1 MTLFYKLLILQ
12 FTAHILADFM
22 LQGRNWIDH
31 KEKKLFAR
39 QHVWHA
45 LIIFITAYVLSF
57 YPGFWKGALAI
68 AVLHLGIDMLKSLFK
83 VKKDKNYFF
92 LDQFIHLIII
102 GLVTALYLEYFEYSL
117 PFEVEVKTIA
127 AISAVVLCLKP
138 SNIIIKNL
146 LDVFH
151 IDAPREKG
159 VRKNAVDEE
168 EESKGLP
175 NAGKLI
181 GITERLLAFV
191 LVLSGQYGVV
201 GLIIAAKSILR
212 FRNMKQSE
220 YVLVGSLLSF
230 AIAIFL
236 ALGVSEIN

>member
-1 MTLFYKLLILQ
+1 MILFYKLLILQ

-45 LIIFITAYVLSF
+45 FIIFITSYVLSF
-57 YPGFWKGALAI
+57 HIGFWKGALAI
-68 AVLHLGIDMLKSLFK
+68 AVLHLATDILKSLFK

-92 LDQFIHLIII
+92 LDQFIHLII
-102 GLVTALYLEYFEYSL
+102 LVVVSILYLRYFEYAL
-117 PFEVEVKTIA
+117 PLDVGVKTLA
-127 AISAVVLCLKP
+127 AISAILLCLKP
-138 SNIIIKNL
+138 SNIIIKNM
-146 LDVFH
+146 LDVFD
-151 IDAPREKG
+151 IEAPQEKG
-159 VRKNAVDEE
+159 IRKNAVDEE

-181 GITERLLAFV
+181 GIVERLLAFA
-191 LVLSGQYGVV
+191 LILSGQYSAV

-212 FRNMKQSE
+212 FRNMEESE

-230 AIAIFL
+230 GIAIFL
-236 ALGVSEIN
+236 ALGVSAI

>member
-1 MTLFYKLLILQ
+1 MTLLYKLLILQ

-22 LQGRNWIDH
+22 LQEKNWIDH

-45 LIIFITAYVLSF
+45 LIIFISSYALSF
-57 YPGFWKGALAI
+57 HIGFWKGALVI
-68 AVLHLGIDMLKSLFK
+68 AVLHLGIDILKSLFK
-83 VKKDKNYFF
+83 VKKDQNYFF
-92 LDQFIHLIII
+92 LDQLTHLIV
-102 GLVTALYLEYFEYSL
+102 LVVISTLYFRYFDYAL
-117 PFEVEVKTIA
+117 PFEVGVKTLA
-127 AISAVVLCLKP
+127 TISAVILCLKP

-146 LDVFH
+146 LGVFH
-151 IDAPREKG
+151 IDAPSEKG
-159 VRKNAVDEE
+159 VRKNAVDAE

-181 GITERLLAFV
+181 GIVERLLTFA
-191 LVLSGQYGVV
+191 LVLAGQYSVV
-201 GLIIAAKSILR
+201 GLIMAAKSILR

-230 AIAIFL
+230 GIAIFL
-236 ALGVSEIN
+236 ALGISEL

>member
-1 MTLFYKLLILQ
+1 MTLLYKLLILQ

-22 LQGRNWIDH
+22 LQQKNWIDH

-45 LIIFITAYVLSF
+45 LIIFVTSYGLSF
-57 YPGFWKGALAI
+57 YIGFWKGALAI
-68 AVLHLGIDMLKSLFK
+68 AILHLCTDILKSLFK

-92 LDQFIHLIII
+92 LDQLFHLII
-102 GLVTALYLEYFEYSL
+102 LVLVSMLYLRYFDYSL
-117 PFEVEVKTIA
+117 PFDISLKALAT
-127 AISAVVLCLKP
+127 ISAILLCLKP

-151 IDAPREKG
+151 IEAPHEKG

-181 GITERLLAFV
+181 GITERLLTFA
-191 LVLSGQYGVV
+191 LVLSGQFGVV

-230 AIAIFL
+230 GIAIFL